1 MMQVKRAIVP
11 YGLPRSVLTAKAV
24 FCLKGGCTM
33 YFHNS
38 KHAGILLLV
47 LGCLLLLPAL
57 VLGRMPLAG
66 IAGLLLLVTGGLLTF
81 AKDPGKPNQF
91 FP

>member
-1 MMQVKRAIVP
+1 
-11 YGLPRSVLTAKAV
+11 
-24 FCLKGGCTM
+24 M
-33 YFHNS
+33 YFRDS
-38 KHAGILLLV
+38 KHAGILLLI
-47 LGCLLLLPAL
+47 LGGLLLLPAL

-81 AKDPGKPNQF
+81 AKDPGEPNQF